1 MRSRNSIIQPNTQ
14 PRRQFRAA
22 LAAPG
27 TAINAA
33 ALQSHFAQSLSLSM
47 PDFRGNRRRKKRQ
60 STNSNRNTTTNRN
73 TTNSDLQ
80 TLRNS
85 TRPWTCQHC
94 THINR
99 GRVISCPA
107 CGNQRETETTTML
120 ENDTNSTTTT
130 STTPTTAT
138 ATDIPTLAQQR
149 GLVPPPPSRLTKAE
163 WDVAE
168 LTHEVRDAQRG
179 MDETVCAICMER
191 LSAGEQVIL
200 SCSHVYHNVCLS
212 NFERFSKRKMDR
224 SCPLCRCPNYQKK
237 IYSPAQALLRK
248 RSAVRIQTLFRKY
261 FMKQGF
267 QTTLQQHYSS
277 GKGDRSRAHA
287 FFADRVNKV
296 SDKLV
301 EALNVSSYE
310 VDALVNE
317 SDRALELSRSIFAS
331 LAEDQHLSVPSNGA
345 DFTTTNT
352 ATTTTYNEQNSEG
365 IELEWREKRRA
376 AEKRGLCDC
385 PICMTSLE
393 RKEDESANS
402 PERYAT
408 SSKSSSLSPLS
419 PVSPLSSLARSTK
432 EVSLLSCT
440 HVFHENCIQAFERF
454 QEASNN
460 EQHQLLHLNLCPVC
474 RAAYTRRRL
483 FDIELQEERMAEQE
497 GGEEQKEKKVVVSSK
512 KKKT

>member
-60 STNSNRNTTTNRN
+60 STNSNRNTTTNR
-73 TTNSDLQ
+73 TATNSDLQ

-107 CGNQRETETTTML
+107 CGNQRETETTTMV

-130 STTPTTAT
+130 STTATTTAAT
-138 ATDIPTLAQQR
+138 TDIPTLAQQR

-168 LTHEVRDAQRG
+168 MTHEVRDAQRG

-212 NFERFSKRKMDR
+212 NFERFSKRKKFP
-224 SCPLCRCPNYQKK
+224 SFQKNYLVQ
-237 IYSPAQALLRK
+237 
-248 RSAVRIQTLFRKY
+248 FR
-261 FMKQGF
+261 
-267 QTTLQQHYSS
+267 
-277 GKGDRSRAHA
+277 
-287 FFADRVNKV
+287 
-296 SDKLV
+296 
-301 EALNVSSYE
+301 
-310 VDALVNE
+310 
-317 SDRALELSRSIFAS
+317 
-331 LAEDQHLSVPSNGA
+331 
-345 DFTTTNT
+345 
-352 ATTTTYNEQNSEG
+352 
-365 IELEWREKRRA
+365 
-376 AEKRGLCDC
+376 
-385 PICMTSLE
+385 
-393 RKEDESANS
+393 
-402 PERYAT
+402 
-408 SSKSSSLSPLS
+408 
-419 PVSPLSSLARSTK
+419 
-432 EVSLLSCT
+432 
-440 HVFHENCIQAFERF
+440 
-454 QEASNN
+454 
-460 EQHQLLHLNLCPVC
+460 
-474 RAAYTRRRL
+474 
-483 FDIELQEERMAEQE
+483 
-497 GGEEQKEKKVVVSSK
+497 
-512 KKKT
+512 

>member
-1 MRSRNSIIQPNTQ
+1 
-14 PRRQFRAA
+14 
-22 LAAPG
+22 
-27 TAINAA
+27 
-33 ALQSHFAQSLSLSM
+33 
-47 PDFRGNRRRKKRQ
+47 
-60 STNSNRNTTTNRN
+60 
-73 TTNSDLQ
+73 
-80 TLRNS
+80 
-85 TRPWTCQHC
+85 
-94 THINR
+94 
-99 GRVISCPA
+99 
-107 CGNQRETETTTML
+107 
-120 ENDTNSTTTT
+120 
-130 STTPTTAT
+130 
-138 ATDIPTLAQQR
+138 
-149 GLVPPPPSRLTKAE
+149 
-163 WDVAE
+163 
-168 LTHEVRDAQRG
+168 
-179 MDETVCAICMER
+179 
-191 LSAGEQVIL
+191 
-200 SCSHVYHNVCLS
+200 
-212 NFERFSKRKMDR
+212 
-224 SCPLCRCPNYQKK
+224 
-237 IYSPAQALLRK
+237 
-248 RSAVRIQTLFRKY
+248 
-261 FMKQGF
+261 MKQGF

-301 EALNVSSYE
+301 EALNFSSYE

-345 DFTTTNT
+345 DSTTINT

-419 PVSPLSSLARSTK
+419 PVSPLSPLSSLARSTK

-460 EQHQLLHLNLCPVC
+460 EQDQLPSVLHLNLCPVC

-483 FDIELQEERMAEQE
+483 FDIELQEERVAEQE